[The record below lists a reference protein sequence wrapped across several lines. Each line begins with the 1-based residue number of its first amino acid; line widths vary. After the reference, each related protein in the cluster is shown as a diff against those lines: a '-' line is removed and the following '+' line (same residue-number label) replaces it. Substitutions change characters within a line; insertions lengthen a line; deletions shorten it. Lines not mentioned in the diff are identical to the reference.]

1 MVQSNLANYFIR
13 LDHFCAI
20 FHHSMLIYKILNSS
34 HLHFCLA
41 GNTRILNASPVDE
54 GKFYASFLNSKAAY

>member
-1 MVQSNLANYFIR
+1 M
-13 LDHFCAI
+13 DHFCAI